1 LQESPASY
9 YYTRKQQDHAG
20 EQVTNTRPY
29 ILAAFVL
36 IFLSLTSAGSAYT
49 IPEKLEYDLTW
60 SGIKAGTASL
70 EVAENGPYIQFISR
84 AASSDFVSVFYRVE
98 DLAVSSLLKE
108 VHMTLPGKPYSY
120 HLKTSEGRHKKDK
133 EVFFDFKARKVTYNN
148 YLDKEQQ
155 LFDINDTTMDA
166 LSCFY
171 YVRYLPLQ
179 VGKSIYVE
187 IFDSKKLYKAEVQ
200 VVKKE
205 EIQIPL
211 GTFKTILIRPVLQT
225 EGIFSRKGDI
235 LIWITDDDKRLPVM
249 LKTKVKVGA
258 IKATLTG
265 GKY

>member
-1 LQESPASY
+1 M
-9 YYTRKQQDHAG
+9 
-20 EQVTNTRPY
+20 TNTMSY

-36 IFLSLTSAGSAYT
+36 ILLPLTTQSAAYT
-49 IPEKLEYDLTW
+49 VPEKLEYDLTW

-84 AASSDFVSVFYRVE
+84 AVSSDFVSIFYRVE
-98 DLAVSSLLKE
+98 DLVVSSLLKE
-108 VHMTLPGKPYSY
+108 PNQALPGKPYSY
-120 HLKTSEGRHKKDK
+120 RLKLSEGRHRKDK
-133 EVFFDFKARKVTYNN
+133 EVFFDFKTKKATYND
-148 YLDKEQQ
+148 YLDKEQKV
-155 LFDINDTTMDA
+155 FDINDATMDA

-171 YVRYLPLQ
+171 YVRYLPLP
-179 VGKSIYVE
+179 VGKSLYVE
-187 IFDSKKLYKAEVQ
+187 IFDGKKLYKAEVQ

-211 GTFKTILIRPVLQT
+211 GTFKAILIKPVLLS
-225 EGIFSRKGDI
+225 EGLFSRKGDV
-235 LIWITDDDKRLPVM
+235 LIWVTDDEKRIPLL